1 VVNREQLQ
9 DTEAHLTATTA
20 RETCSQLNSLCWP
33 IPCAGTEKAHEP
45 RAARGLEGGWQKATL
60 TQRKALSMGRLRE
73 GRSVQI
79 LRLLKQT
86 WLEWYESRAFEV
98 GAALA
103 FYAIF
108 SVAPVMVL
116 AFTAASLV
124 LGGEA
129 AQGRL
134 TQEIESTVGHT
145 VAVAI
150 QATAQYTYQSGSSIP
165 ATVLSIV
172 FFGFGATGLF
182 SQLQS
187 ALNEIWEVEPKP
199 GRGLRGSLHDRFGS
213 FLAVLGISA
222 LLLADLLV
230 TAVLSSLSQILP
242 TSPTREGFPLWW
254 AVTFVISWA
263 FLTLAIALVYRIL
276 PDAKIAWRDV
286 WVGAGSSGLLFLLG
300 NHLIGWYLAAAG
312 ITSVYGA
319 AGSIV
324 IVLLWVYYSSQVGLF
339 GAEFTRVYAKHRGAP
354 LEPKKNA
361 VRVNRRGPA

>member
-1 VVNREQLQ
+1 
-9 DTEAHLTATTA
+9 
-20 RETCSQLNSLCWP
+20 
-33 IPCAGTEKAHEP
+33 
-45 RAARGLEGGWQKATL
+45 
-60 TQRKALSMGRLRE
+60 
-73 GRSVQI
+73 VQI
-79 LRLLKQT
+79 VRVLKQT
-86 WLEWYESRAFEV
+86 WLEWYQSRTFEL

-108 SVAPVMVL
+108 SIAPVIVL

-124 LGGEA
+124 LGAEA

-134 TQEIESTVGHT
+134 TQEIESTVGQT
-145 VAVAI
+145 VAGAI
-150 QATAQYTYQSGSSIP
+150 QATAQYTYRSGSGVP
-165 ATVLSIV
+165 ATVLSII

-187 ALNEIWEVEPKP
+187 ALNAIWEVEPKP
-199 GRGLRGSLHDRFGS
+199 GRGLRGNLHDRLGS

-230 TAVLSSLSQILP
+230 TAVLSSLGRILP
-242 TSPTREGFPLWW
+242 PSAAPQGFPLWR
-254 AVTFVISWA
+254 AVTFAVSWA

-300 NHLIGWYLAAAG
+300 NHLIGRYLALAG

-324 IVLLWVYYSSQVGLF
+324 IVLLWVYYSSQVVLF
-339 GAEFTRVYAKHRGAP
+339 GAAFTRVYAKHRGSP
-354 LEPKKNA
+354 VEPKENA
-361 VRVNRRGPA
+361 VHVNRKGRA

>member
-1 VVNREQLQ
+1 
-9 DTEAHLTATTA
+9 
-20 RETCSQLNSLCWP
+20 
-33 IPCAGTEKAHEP
+33 
-45 RAARGLEGGWQKATL
+45 
-60 TQRKALSMGRLRE
+60 MGRLGG

-79 LRLLKQT
+79 VRLLKQT
-86 WLEWYESRAFEV
+86 WLEWYQSRTFEL

-108 SVAPVMVL
+108 SIAPVIVL

-124 LGGEA
+124 LGKEA

-150 QATAQYTYQSGSSIP
+150 QATAQYTYQSGSGVP

-187 ALNEIWEVEPKP
+187 ALNAIWEVEPKP
-199 GRGLRGSLHDRFGS
+199 GRGLRGILHDRFGS

-230 TAVLSSLSQILP
+230 TAALCRARPDPALLAHASRLP
-242 TSPTREGFPLWW
+242 
-254 AVTFVISWA
+254 A
-263 FLTLAIALVYRIL
+263 LAGRHVR
-276 PDAKIAWRDV
+276 R
-286 WVGAGSSGLLFLLG
+286 LLG
-300 NHLIGWYLAAAG
+300 VPHAGHRAGLPHFARRQDRLARRLGRGGRPAPCCSCSA
-312 ITSVYGA
+312 IT
-319 AGSIV
+319 
-324 IVLLWVYYSSQVGLF
+324 
-339 GAEFTRVYAKHRGAP
+339 
-354 LEPKKNA
+354 
-361 VRVNRRGPA
+361 